1 MALQQ
6 AETLYN
12 FMNAEDY
19 INTVRPAVALGPKSH
34 YNFMDGYSASSG
46 NTESSIYSTRY
57 LKEGESIPTGYKSM
71 PDPLDPTKTLIS
83 RITTFKTKSTKTH
96 YGKTIM

>member
-46 NTESSIYSTRY
+46 NTESSIYSTHFHLQRRGKAY
-57 LKEGESIPTGYKSM
+57 Q
-71 PDPLDPTKTLIS
+71 LDTNPCQI
-83 RITTFKTKSTKTH
+83 H
-96 YGKTIM
+96 

>member
-46 NTESSIYSTRY
+46 NTESSKKGKAYQ
-57 LKEGESIPTGYKSM
+57 
-71 PDPLDPTKTLIS
+71 LDTNPCQI
-83 RITTFKTKSTKTH
+83 H
-96 YGKTIM
+96 

>member
-57 LKEGESIPTGYKSM
+57 LKEGKAYQ
-71 PDPLDPTKTLIS
+71 LDTNPCQI
-83 RITTFKTKSTKTH
+83 H
-96 YGKTIM
+96 